1 MPTYFVWEEGGGWV
15 STSSAGIGSPL
26 TTKGDLYGFSST
38 NDRVPVGTDGQVL
51 TADSTQALGVKWDTG
66 ASAGVSSLDSI
77 TGAVSL
83 VAGSNVTI
91 TDNSPSAG
99 DITIAASGG
108 GGGEINYTQITSS
121 VNVTSTTEATPT
133 TIISPGALTFSG
145 ADVMVEFFAFIST
158 PSAATVALVI
168 TLFEGSTEIARI
180 AEFEIFSSVTNQFIG
195 TLNGHYRFT
204 PSAGS
209 HTYTIGSFVNA
220 TTGTPKVGAG
230 SGGAGANPPA
240 FVRFAYA

>member
-1 MPTYFVWEEGGGWV
+1 MPTYYVWEEGVGWV
-15 STSSAGIGSPL
+15 TSSAAGLGSPL
-26 TTKGDLYGFSST
+26 TTKGDLYGFSSS
-38 NDRVPVGTDGQVL
+38 NARVPVGTDGQVL
-51 TADSTQALGVKWDTG
+51 TADSTQTLGVKWDTN
-66 ASAGVSSLDSI
+66 AAAGVSSLDSI

-91 TDNSPSAG
+91 TDNSPSSG
-99 DITIAASGG
+99 DITIAATA

-158 PSAATVALVI
+158 PSSSTVALVI

-209 HTYTIGSFVNA
+209 HTYTIGSFVNT